1 MNTAIIFSGWN
12 HRAIVAFCRF
22 CKKNKINALIV
33 AKNDSDPILLTDYKD
48 NVVLIRQE
56 SDLALDLF
64 REVKSVALTQGY
76 SNLVLMPTTEYLNR
90 FYLTNRKKLEELGFI
105 IPLCEES
112 LYEIISDK
120 IEFEQ
125 LCKQQGIATPK
136 DYCEISEANIPFVVK
151 PQKYFF
157 QKGTSVANVAEKPRL
172 ILTKKDFEHVRNVSS
187 NEYYCQEFIGGEAYY
202 LLYYFAKDGSVSV
215 YSQKNLM
222 QQHGGLSIVAAESSM
237 IHEDPRSEAY
247 TKLFKSVGYH
257 GLVMVEFRDYK
268 GEFYMIEAN
277 PRFWGPSQ
285 LILDAGMDLFARFA
299 KDNGLLAEYEHPLYK
314 PETKYSWF
322 GGIINTSSLK
332 QSIAFHNGYSAEKYI
347 KDLNAWLMNDIYRRR
362 DTICVF
368 EKELS
373 ACMS

>member
-48 NVVLIRQE
+48 NVIFIRQE
-56 SDLALDLF
+56 SDLSMNLF
-64 REVKSVALTQGY
+64 QEVKSIALTQGY
-76 SNLVLMPTTEYLNR
+76 TNLVLMPTTEYLNR
-90 FYLTNRKKLEELGFI
+90 FFLTNRKELEEMGYI
-105 IPLCEES
+105 IPLCEER

-136 DYCEISEANIPFVVK
+136 DYSDISEVNIPFVVK

-157 QKGTSVANVAEKPRL
+157 QKGTSVANVAEKPKL
-172 ILTKKDFEHVRNVSS
+172 ILTKDDFEHVLNVNP

-202 LLYYFAKDGSVSV
+202 LLYYFSKDGSVSV

-222 QQHGGLSIVAAESSM
+222 QQHGGLSIVAAEASL
-237 IHEDPRSEAY
+237 IHKDPRTEAY
-247 TKLFKSVGYH
+247 TKLFKSIGFH
-257 GLVMVEFRDYK
+257 GLVMVEFRSYK
-268 GEFYMIEAN
+268 GQFYMIEAN

-285 LILDAGMDLFARFA
+285 LILDADMDLFARFA
-299 KDNGLLAEYEHPLYK
+299 KDYGMLSEMAHYKYK
-314 PETKYSWF
+314 PGTKYSWF
-322 GGIINTSSLK
+322 GGVVNTSCLK
-332 QSIAFHNGYSAEKYI
+332 ESIAFHNAYNSDEYLRNIAQWI
-347 KDLNAWLMNDIYRRR
+347 SIDIYRRN
-362 DTICVF
+362 DTIGVF
-368 EKELS
+368 ENELLQKQ
-373 ACMS
+373 